1 MVRYSREPAVQAKSA
16 KSRVADIRTSFKN
29 TFEVAASIRGKMLKD
44 AYHYL
49 RAALAH
55 KTIIPFRRYAGGV
68 GRKAQA
74 NHLGENKG
82 RWPEKSIRHVISLLK
97 NVKQN
102 VKAKGLDLEKC
113 QISHIQVNKAALG
126 RRRTYR
132 AHGRIT
138 PYLNHPCHVELF
150 VTEKAEDVKKG
161 DGKKLVKLTKKQ
173 AARQR
178 LAIGSVNQ

>member
-16 KSRVADIRTSFKN
+16 KARCQDIRTSYKN
-29 TFEVAASIRGKMLKD
+29 TFEVAGAIRGKMVTD

-49 RAALAH
+49 KEVLEH
-55 KTIIPFRRYAGGV
+55 KNIIPFKRYYGGV

-74 NHLGENKG
+74 NHLKACQG
-82 RWPEKSIRHVISLLK
+82 RWPEKSVKHVLALLR
-97 NVKQN
+97 NIKQN
-102 VKAKGLDLEKC
+102 VDAKGLDLEKC
-113 QISHIQVNKAALG
+113 QITHIQVNAAQKG

-150 VTEKAEDVKKG
+150 VTEKQEDVKKG
-161 DGKKLVKLTKKQ
+161 EGKKIKTLTKKQ
-173 AARQR
+173 QAKARVP
-178 LAIGSVNQ
+178 IGV

>member
-16 KSRVADIRTSFKN
+16 KSRGEDLRCSYKN
-29 TFEVAASIRGKMLKD
+29 TFEVAGAIRGKMLKD

-49 RAALAH
+49 RDVLEH
-55 KTIIPFRRYAGGV
+55 KKIIPFRRYFGGV
-68 GRKAQA
+68 SMKGQA
-74 NHLGENKG
+74 NHMKENHG
-82 RWPEKSIRHVISLLK
+82 RWPEKSVRHVINLLK

-102 VKAKGLDLEKC
+102 IKAKGLELDKC
-113 QISHIQVNKAALG
+113 QITHIQVNKAALG

-138 PYLNHPCHVELF
+138 PYLSHPCHIELI
-150 VTEKAEDVKKG
+150 VTEKQEDVKKG
-161 DGKKLVKLTKKQ
+161 DGKKAVKLTKKQ

>member
-1 MVRYSREPAVQAKSA
+1 MVRYSREPAVQAKAA
-16 KSRVADIRTSFKN
+16 KARVDDIRTSYKN

-49 RAALAH
+49 RDVLHH
-55 KTIIPFRRYAGGV
+55 KSIIPFRRYYGGV

-74 NHLGENKG
+74 NHLKACQG
-82 RWPEKSIRHVISLLK
+82 RWPEKSVKHIIQLLK

-102 VKAKGLDLEKC
+102 VKAKGLELNKC
-113 QISHIQVNKAALG
+113 QITHIQVNRAQCG

-138 PYLNHPCHVELF
+138 PYLNHPCHVEMF
-150 VTEKAEDVKKG
+150 VTEKQEDVKKG
-161 DGKKLVKLTKKQ
+161 EGEKQVKVSKRQ
-173 AARQR
+173 AAKQR
-178 LAIGSVNQ
+178 LPIGV